1 MTRDKKGFFVNLIPH
16 SGVPLTIIL
25 VSFAFA
31 LGGASSNLW
40 FRYDRDAI
48 MDGEIWRIITGHFVH
63 LGWKHFIMN
72 IAGLIL
78 IWLLFGRLMT
88 TWKWVVCIIV
98 NALFISIGFILF
110 NKDLNWYVGLSGVL
124 HGMFVCGA
132 IASIVTGY
140 RAESVLL
147 LLLVGKLIW
156 EQLQGALPGSA
167 SFAGGDVV
175 VDAHLYGAI
184 IGLVC
189 AAFLVRKKGEV
200 PAGPGA

>member
-1 MTRDKKGFFVNLIPH
+1 MNRDKQDFISSLMAN

-31 LGGASSNLW
+31 LSGPSGNLW

-48 MDGEIWRIITGHFVH
+48 MAGEIWRIITGHFVH

-72 IAGLIL
+72 VAGLIL
-78 IWLLFGRLMT
+78 IWLLFGRLMS
-88 TWKWVVCIIV
+88 TWKWTVCIIV

-110 NKDLNWYVGLSGVL
+110 DKDLNWYVGLSGVL

-132 IASIVTGY
+132 IASIVLGY
-140 RAESVLL
+140 RAEALLL

-184 IGLVC
+184 IGLAC
-189 AAFLVRKKGEV
+189 AALLVRKKSS
-200 PAGPGA
+200 PAGPAA

>member
-1 MTRDKKGFFVNLIPH
+1 MQQNNISILNSLTRN
-16 SGVPLTIIL
+16 SGVPLTIII
-25 VSFAFA
+25 VSFAMA
-31 LGGASSNLW
+31 LGGTNGALW

-48 MDGEIWRIITGHFVH
+48 MAGEIWRLITGHFVH

-78 IWLLFGRLMT
+78 IWLLFGRLMST
-88 TWKWVVCIIV
+88 LKWTICIII
-98 NALFISIGFILF
+98 NALFISIGFIIF

-132 IASIVTGY
+132 IASFAQGY
-140 RAESVLL
+140 RAEGVLL
-147 LLLVGKLIW
+147 LLLAGKLIW
-156 EQLQGALPGSA
+156 EQLEGALPGSA

-184 IGLVC
+184 IGAVC
-189 AAFLVRKKGEV
+189 AVFLVRKQTTPAE
-200 PAGPGA
+200 PAG